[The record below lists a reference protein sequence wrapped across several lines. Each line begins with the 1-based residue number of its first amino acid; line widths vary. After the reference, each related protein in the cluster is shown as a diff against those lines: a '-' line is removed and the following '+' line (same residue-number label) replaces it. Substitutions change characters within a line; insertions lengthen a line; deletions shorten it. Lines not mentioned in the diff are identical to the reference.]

1 MIKLQQSYY
10 LKTSKVIKM
19 KKAVGKIM
27 GKVKSVV
34 LRKKVDMELY
44 ETPAE
49 EKPVVEEKVVVEKK
63 TTKAKK
69 EPVKKSKAKKSEK
82 NANTK
87 KRV

>member
-1 MIKLQQSYY
+1 MQKTIGKL
-10 LKTSKVIKM
+10 
-19 KKAVGKIM
+19 M

-34 LRKKVDMELY
+34 LRKKVNMELY

-63 TTKAKK
+63 TTKAEK
-69 EPVKKSKAKKSEK
+69 PAKKSKVKKSEK
-82 NANTK
+82 NADTK

>member
-1 MIKLQQSYY
+1 MKAN
-10 LKTSKVIKM
+10 KVINMQKTI
-19 KKAVGKIM
+19 GKLM

-34 LRKKVDMELY
+34 LRKKVNMELY

-63 TTKAKK
+63 TTKAEK
-69 EPVKKSKAKKSEK
+69 PAKKSKVKKSEK
-82 NANTK
+82 NADTK

>member
-1 MIKLQQSYY
+1 MQ
-10 LKTSKVIKM
+10 KTI
-19 KKAVGKIM
+19 GKIM

-34 LRKKVDMELY
+34 LRKKVNMELY

-63 TTKAKK
+63 TTKAEK
-69 EPVKKSKAKKSEK
+69 PAKKSKVKKSEK
-82 NANTK
+82 NADTK